1 MSGSRTLILMRHA
14 TAGHQGATTDHDR
27 PLTAEGVREAADAGD
42 WIRHNLPPVEAVL
55 CSTAVRTRQTVT
67 ATRVDAPATFADEL
81 YGGGIDDLL
90 EQIGAVPDAAVT
102 VLVVGHAP
110 GIPATA
116 AELVTIAALARA
128 DNAVSEAN
136 DPAAAADPEPEP
148 DGLRHFS
155 AGALA
160 VLTTAGSWSELT
172 EHGADLAAV
181 RHPGR

>member
-1 MSGSRTLILMRHA
+1 MPGSRTLILMRHA
-14 TAGHQGATTDHDR
+14 TAGHQGASTDHDR
-27 PLTAEGVREAADAGD
+27 PLTAEGLREAADAGD
-42 WIRHNLPPVEAVL
+42 WIRQNLPPVDAVL
-55 CSTAVRTRQTVT
+55 CSSAVRTRQTVT
-67 ATRVDAPATFADEL
+67 AARIDAPATFPEEL
-81 YGGGIDDLL
+81 YGGGIDDIL
-90 EQIGAVPDAAVT
+90 ELFARLPDSAAT

-128 DNAVSEAN
+128 GNPATEAD
-136 DPAAAADPEPEP
+136 DPAAATDADPQL

-160 VLTTAGSWSELT
+160 VLTTTASWPELSD
-172 EHGADLAAV
+172 HGADLRTV

>member
-14 TAGHQGATTDHDR
+14 TAGHQGASTDHDR
-27 PLTAEGVREAADAGD
+27 PLTAEGLREAADAGD
-42 WIRHNLPPVEAVL
+42 WIRSNLPPVDAVL
-55 CSTAVRTRQTVT
+55 CSTAVRTRQTLT
-67 ATRVDAPATFADEL
+67 ATRIDAPATFSDEL
-81 YGGGIDDLL
+81 YGGGIDDIL
-90 EQIGAVPDAAVT
+90 EQIAAIPDAAAV
-102 VLVVGHAP
+102 VLVIGHAP

-128 DNAVSEAN
+128 DDASSEAD
-136 DPAAAADPEPEP
+136 DPAAAADPEPES

-160 VLTTAGSWSELT
+160 VLTTAGSWAGLA
-172 EHGADLAAV
+172 EHGADLTAV

>member
-1 MSGSRTLILMRHA
+1 MPGPRTLILMRHA
-14 TAGHQGATTDHDR
+14 TAGHQGASTDHDR
-27 PLTAEGVREAADAGD
+27 PLTAEGVREAAGAGD
-42 WIRHNLPPVEAVL
+42 WIRQELPPVDAVL
-55 CSTAVRTRQTVT
+55 SSTAVRTRQTVT
-67 ATRVDAPATFADEL
+67 ATRIDAPATFAEQL
-81 YGGGIDDLL
+81 YGGGIDDIL
-90 EQIGAVPDAAVT
+90 EQIARLPDTAGT

-128 DNAVSEAN
+128 GNPATEAD
-136 DPAAAADPEPEP
+136 DPAAATDAEPGI

-160 VLTTAGSWSELT
+160 VLTTGVPWGELAD
-172 EHGADLAAV
+172 HGADLTTV

>member
-1 MSGSRTLILMRHA
+1 MLGSRTLILMRHA
-14 TAGHQGATTDHDR
+14 TAGHQGASTDHGR
-27 PLTAEGVREAADAGD
+27 PLTPEGVREAADAGD
-42 WIRHNLPPVEAVL
+42 WIRHNLPPVDAVL
-55 CSTAVRTRQTVT
+55 CSTAVRTRQTLT
-67 ATRVDAPATFADEL
+67 ATCVDAPATFADAL
-81 YGGGIDDLL
+81 YGGGIDDIL
-90 EQIGAVPDAAVT
+90 EQIAAVPDAAIS

-128 DNAVSEAN
+128 DPASSEAD
-136 DPAAAADPEPEP
+136 DPAAAADPEPAP

-160 VLTTAGSWSELT
+160 VLTTGGSWAELSD
-172 EHGADLAAV
+172 HGADLTAV